1 MGQGQTKASKRRET
15 NGEQGPSPKKEAK
28 KSPKK
33 TRSSRSSSTESP
45 SKGKRLP
52 IEEQEESPTQQKRR
66 GSRSRSSPGKASK
79 DYNGDSESAKY
90 VESPPKP
97 KRTFEVDFVEPQK
110 ENVPVELDGMDT
122 LNVSEIRNMEYTSQ
136 TPNGHG
142 HEHILTP
149 KKTSDLNRPPQA
161 TSTPAPN
168 GIVSTGKGGHSSDED
183 HTDVSDDEAY
193 ASEQHLR
200 STSPSA
206 SNVSLKSF
214 STIHSSSLRTK
225 SCRITAFSGMCLPG
239 RFWHSTNHVQD
250 SSYERKREVN
260 YGKFYNTS
268 YLKTGSSQ
276 NYVHR
281 GRTLSE
287 PRVKNNVNQFIRP
300 ENFSYS
306 KGTPSFLKNTA
317 KKSGMMTL
325 AQGKPVTKVRR
336 SSSPGPIPEGTG
348 TTPAD
353 SETRTGSLKGIRRN
367 LEAVRMST
375 FPAGKPPPPREIAK
389 IDRDDWPAPPSPAAI
404 LPEILRQRRKSRG
417 EEDVDEDEAV
427 FEDPKIKREIEELR
441 KFKDESG
448 IGKVIYNEL
457 EVAKKAPLKLLDP
470 WKASRVPNAK
480 YEPKYQTRYLS
491 PMFASP
497 SRIIDRSRRSWDD
510 SDIRGYRTISIVG
523 NFPAPKPGYGLSPR
537 AATLPVSGMYGGPL
551 DLDYRVYDLTL
562 AEGRDHRVSMSSLNT
577 ETSKVTS
584 TIFDQPGVSLMTF
597 QKSSWHTESKPPE
610 YPYDRLKISN
620 FDLPKDVDR
629 NMLEIHLPED
639 EFVDIFG
646 MSSEE
651 FHHMPEWKRNDL
663 KRKKDLY

>member
-193 ASEQHLR
+193 ASEQH
-200 STSPSA
+200 
-206 SNVSLKSF
+206 
-214 STIHSSSLRTK
+214 
-225 SCRITAFSGMCLPG
+225 
-239 RFWHSTNHVQD
+239 D

>member
-1 MGQGQTKASKRRET
+1 
-15 NGEQGPSPKKEAK
+15 
-28 KSPKK
+28 
-33 TRSSRSSSTESP
+33 
-45 SKGKRLP
+45 
-52 IEEQEESPTQQKRR
+52 
-66 GSRSRSSPGKASK
+66 
-79 DYNGDSESAKY
+79 
-90 VESPPKP
+90 
-97 KRTFEVDFVEPQK
+97 
-110 ENVPVELDGMDT
+110 
-122 LNVSEIRNMEYTSQ
+122 
-136 TPNGHG
+136 
-142 HEHILTP
+142 
-149 KKTSDLNRPPQA
+149 
-161 TSTPAPN
+161 
-168 GIVSTGKGGHSSDED
+168 DED

-225 SCRITAFSGMCLPG
+225 S
-239 RFWHSTNHVQD
+239 D

-367 LEAVRMST
+367 LEA
-375 FPAGKPPPPREIAK
+375 IAK